1 MNTNKN
7 SYVIIYAAV
16 MVILAAVLLAGANI
30 LLKPAQEENATID
43 KMQQILR
50 ALGQTPDK
58 SEVIPTYKKLIKKEL
73 LVNAYGDV
81 AETFEGDQ
89 IGKSAAFDV
98 NTELTYKLIAKGDK
112 NEKLPVYIAEVDGKT
127 LYVFPL
133 NGAGLW
139 NKIWGYLAVDA
150 ADHSTITGAD
160 FGNAGET
167 PGLGA
172 EISTP
177 AFSGEF
183 TGKHIYRDGK
193 FTGIAV
199 VKHGQK
205 NEEKDYVDGISGGTL
220 TSNGV
225 HNMLESSLAP
235 FQTFLETY
243 KAQ

>member
-30 LLKPAQEENATID
+30 LLKPAQEENASID
-43 KMQQILR
+43 KMEQILR
-50 ALGQTPDK
+50 ALGK
-58 SEVIPTYKKLIKKEL
+58 SAPKAEVISTYKSLIKQEL
-73 LVNAYGDV
+73 LVNADGQIV
-81 AETFEGDQ
+81 KTFDGEQVGSSD
-89 IGKSAAFDV
+89 AFKA
-98 NTELTYKLIAKGDK
+98 NTELDYKLIAKGEQRD
-112 NEKLPVYIAEVDGKT
+112 LPVFVAEVDGKK
-127 LYVFPL
+127 LFVFPL

-150 ADHSTITGAD
+150 ADHSTVTGAD

-177 AFSGEF
+177 HFSDQF
-183 TGKHIYRDGK
+183 KGKQLFREGV

-205 NEEKDYVDGISGGTL
+205 DDTKDYVDGISGGTL
-220 TSNGV
+220 TSVGV
-225 HNMLESSLAP
+225 HDMLAASLKPFAKFLESSN
-235 FQTFLETY
+235 
-243 KAQ
+243 AQ

>member
-1 MNTNKN
+1 MNRDKN
-7 SYVIIYAAV
+7 SYVLIYAAV
-16 MVILAAVLLAGANI
+16 MVILAAVLLAGAAI
-30 LLKPAQEENATID
+30 VLRPAQQENANID

-50 ALGQTPDK
+50 ALGQSPDK
-58 SEVIPTYKKLIKKEL
+58 SAVISTYKDLIKKEL
-73 LVNAYGDV
+73 LVNEEGQV
-81 AETFEGDQ
+81 VKTFEGEEV
-89 IGKSAAFDV
+89 GKSDAFNA
-98 NTELTYKLIAKGDK
+98 NTELDYKLIAKG
-112 NEKLPVYIAEVDGKT
+112 EKRDLPVFVAEVDGKK

-150 ADHSTITGAD
+150 TDHSTIEGAD

-177 AFSGEF
+177 RFANQFK
-183 TGKHIYRDGK
+183 GKQLFREGT

-199 VKHGQK
+199 VKAGQK
-205 NEEKDYVDGISGGTL
+205 SDTQDYVDGISGGTL

-225 HNMLESSLAP
+225 HDMLHHSLAP
-235 FQTFLETY
+235 FQKFLETSN
-243 KAQ
+243 AQ

>member
-7 SYVIIYAAV
+7 SYVIIYATV

-30 LLKPAQEENATID
+30 LLKPAQEENASID
-43 KMQQILR
+43 KMEQILR
-50 ALGQTPDK
+50 ALGKTAPK
-58 SEVIPTYKKLIKKEL
+58 AEVISTYKELIKQEL
-73 LVNAYGDV
+73 LVNAEGQV
-81 AETFEGDQ
+81 VKTFEGDQ
-89 IGKSAAFDV
+89 VGNSEAFNA
-98 NTELTYKLIAKGDK
+98 NTELDYKLIAKG
-112 NEKLPVYIAEVDGKT
+112 EKRDLPVFVAEVDGKK

-150 ADHSTITGAD
+150 ADHSTIEGAD

-177 AFSGEF
+177 RFANQFK
-183 TGKHIYRDGK
+183 GKQLFREGT

-199 VKHGQK
+199 VKAGQK
-205 NEEKDYVDGISGGTL
+205 SDTQDYVDGISGGTL
-220 TSNGV
+220 TSVGV
-225 HNMLESSLAP
+225 HEMLHHSLAP
-235 FQTFLETY
+235 FQKFLETSN
-243 KAQ
+243 AQ

>member
-30 LLKPAQEENATID
+30 LLKPAQEENASID
-43 KMQQILR
+43 KMEQILR
-50 ALGQTPDK
+50 ALGKTAPK
-58 SEVIPTYKKLIKKEL
+58 AEVISTYKELIKQEL
-73 LVNAYGDV
+73 LVNAEGQV
-81 AETFEGDQ
+81 VKTFEGDQ
-89 IGKSAAFDV
+89 VGSSEAFNA
-98 NTELTYKLIAKGDK
+98 NTELDYKLIAKG
-112 NEKLPVYIAEVDGKT
+112 EKRDLPVFVAEVDGKK

-150 ADHSTITGAD
+150 TDHSTIEGAD

-172 EISTP
+172 EISTLRF
-177 AFSGEF
+177 ANQFK
-183 TGKHIYRDGK
+183 GKQLFREGT

-199 VKHGQK
+199 VKAGQK
-205 NEEKDYVDGISGGTL
+205 SDTQDYVDGISGGTL

-225 HNMLESSLAP
+225 HDMLHHSLAP
-235 FQTFLETY
+235 FQKFL
-243 KAQ
+243 

>member
-7 SYVIIYAAV
+7 SYVIIYSSV
-16 MVILAAVLLAGANI
+16 MVILAAVFLAGANI
-30 LLKPAQEENATID
+30 LLKPAQQQNESID

-58 SEVIPTYKKLIKKEL
+58 AEVIATYKGLIKKEL
-73 LVNAYGDV
+73 LVNAEGQVVSSY
-81 AETFEGDQ
+81 EGDK
-89 IGKSAAFDV
+89 IGQSEAFNS
-98 NTELTYKLIAKGDK
+98 NTELAYKLIAKGEPQ
-112 NEKLPVYIAEVDGKT
+112 NLPVWVAEVDGKT
-127 LYVFPL
+127 VYVLPL

-139 NKIWGYLAVDA
+139 NKIWGYLAVNA
-150 ADHSTITGAD
+150 EDHSTVTGAD

-177 AFSGEF
+177 MFSNQF
-183 TGKHIYRDGK
+183 HGKQLFREGK

-199 VKHGQK
+199 VKPGKPAEGQ
-205 NEEKDYVDGISGGTL
+205 DYVDGISGGTL

-225 HNMLESSLAP
+225 HDMLHHSLAP
-235 FQTFLETY
+235 FQKFLETY